1 MGTFDVELSPETVEA
16 SLLTAQGGGRRSR
29 RLLLERLVHPLVAA
43 ILLGVAGFDELGGD
57 AQADPPNGE
66 AAQSADGRR
75 RKGTP
80 LSERMMVGRP
90 YFSNRRRTTVFVPSW
105 PVERSPWHPRIN
117 REQPSVTVSG

>member
-75 RKGTP
+75 RKGHTV
-80 LSERMMVGRP
+80 VGTNDGREA
-90 YFSNRRRTTVFVPSW
+90 VFL
-105 PVERSPWHPRIN
+105 EQAAYHGLRSL
-117 REQPSVTVSG
+117 VAC